1 MITPFDTLLFDL
13 DGTLSNPREGLVKA
27 VLYAVAKMGIAEQDP
42 AALDSFIGPPLRESF
57 ARRYGLDP
65 AGVEEALRLYRVY
78 YAERGLFENEVYPG
92 IPDLLG
98 ELRARGFRLFVA
110 TSKPTVFA
118 ERILVHFGLEVY
130 FEGIVGA
137 NLDSSRNEKAEVI
150 AHVLDT
156 YGVDPAR
163 AIMVGDRKYDLIG
176 AQAHGMR
183 SIGVEWGF
191 GGREELHAHRAD
203 LIVDDIE
210 ALALALRFQAR
221 A

>member
-1 MITPFDTLLFDL
+1 MNTPFDTLLFDL

-27 VLYAVAKMGIAEQDP
+27 VLYAVAEMGIAEQDP

-78 YAERGLFENEVYPG
+78 YADRGLYENEVYPG
-92 IPDLLG
+92 IPDLLAD
-98 ELRARGFRLFVA
+98 LRARGFRLFVA

-118 ERILVHFGLEVY
+118 ERILVHFGLDGH

-163 AIMVGDRKYDLIG
+163 ARMIGDRLHDLVG
-176 AQAHGMR
+176 ARAHGIPA
-183 SIGVEWGF
+183 IGVEWGF
-191 GGREELHAHRAD
+191 GGRAELEAHGAHAIVAD
-203 LIVDDIE
+203 V
-210 ALALALRFQAR
+210 AALRDVLLG
-221 A
+221 